1 MVGKELK
8 VQNDFKYI
16 SLDSNLFILNFYQK
30 RVERL
35 SELLGFFPKKKI
47 IVIGDIMLD
56 KTLIGEV
63 SRISPEA
70 PIQVVNVKEE
80 FYEPGGAAN
89 VAANIASLGGNV
101 SLFGFVGEDNN
112 AEILSEILLK
122 QGIKYFFD
130 KNSTTTL
137 KARIKGRNQQLL
149 RLDYEESSPKNFSSE
164 SKTVL
169 KQEIDNSDL
178 VLIADYAKGVIT
190 TDLMNFLKSS
200 GKRIIIDPK
209 PQNMPLYSDSF
220 LITPNEKEA
229 VEMSSQKDIQDAG
242 RWLREKL
249 RCNVLVTRGERGM
262 TLFSEK
268 EMDIP
273 TYAKEVYDV
282 TGAGDTA
289 NAAISLCLASGA
301 SLEEAAVIANH
312 AAGIAVGKSGT
323 YQVKLG
329 ELEKRIFGE
338 EKKLKSFEELSSIVE
353 DLKKKQKRV
362 VWTNGCFDI
371 LTSGHTKYLAKA
383 KEQGDCLI
391 VGLNSDSSVRS
402 IKDPSRPINSE
413 NTRAEVLSSL
423 SCVDYVIIYS
433 EPHPT
438 RYISLLKPN
447 IYAKGGDYNIDTINQ
462 DERKIVEGYGGR
474 IAILNVGEDI
484 STSKIIDRIRGP
496 KNDK

>member
-1 MVGKELK
+1 M
-8 VQNDFKYI
+8 
-16 SLDSNLFILNFYQK
+16 
-30 RVERL
+30 ERL
-35 SELLGFFPKKKI
+35 SELLGFFPEKKI
-47 IVIGDIMLD
+47 VVIGDVMLD
-56 KTLIGEV
+56 MTIIGEV

-70 PIQVVNVKEE
+70 PIQIVNVKEE

-89 VAANIASLGGNV
+89 VAANIASLGGEV
-101 SLFGFVGEDNN
+101 SLFGFTGKDNN
-112 AEILSEILLK
+112 AKILSGILTK
-122 QGIKYFFD
+122 KGIKHFLD

-149 RLDYEESSPKNFSSE
+149 RLDYEESSSKNFSSE
-164 SKTVL
+164 SKEIM
-169 KQEIDNSDL
+169 KKEIDNADL
-178 VLIADYAKGVIT
+178 ILISDYAKGVISE
-190 TDLMNFLKSS
+190 DLINFLRFFD
-200 GKRIIIDPK
+200 KRIIIDPK
-209 PQNMPLYSDSF
+209 PQNLSLYSDSF

-229 VEMSSQKDIQDAG
+229 LEMSLQRDIQHAG
-242 RWLREKL
+242 RWLKEKL
-249 RCNVLVTRGERGM
+249 KCNVLVTRGERGM
-262 TLFSEK
+262 ILFSDK

-289 NAAISLCLASGA
+289 NATISLCLASGA

-323 YQVKLG
+323 YQVKLS

-338 EKKLKSFEELSSIVE
+338 EKKLKTFDELSSIVE
-353 DLKKKQKRV
+353 DLKKKQKKI

-371 LTSGHTKYLAKA
+371 LTSGHTKYLARA
-383 KEQGDCLI
+383 KEQGDYLVI
-391 VGLNSDSSVRS
+391 GLNSDSSVRS

-438 RYISLLKPN
+438 RYLSLLKPN
-447 IYAKGGDYNIDTINQ
+447 IYAKGGDYTIDSINQ
-462 DERKIVEGYGGR
+462 DERKIVEDYGGK
-474 IAILNVGEDI
+474 IAIINVGEDI
-484 STSKIIDRIRGP
+484 STSKIIEKIRSS
-496 KNDK
+496 KNEE